1 MPVSDSGVK
10 EGFDSLAEMFRP
22 IDPRQLYAY
31 SKANET
37 RQNANRLDELYR
49 YAQDPNFDQQQF
61 DRLGQATGRW
71 SPQPGY
77 GALDQADA
85 TRRPQISVANGN
97 RRFRGG
103 TPYSG
108 F

>member
-1 MPVSDSGVK
+1 MPVSDSGIK

-37 RQNANRLDELYR
+37 RQNATRLDELYR

-71 SPQPGY
+71 SPQQGY

-85 TRRPQISVANGN
+85 ARRQQISAANGVG
-97 RRFRGG
+97 RLRVGVAGG
-103 TPYSG
+103 G
-108 F
+108 L